1 MTALIELRLKGQ
13 KAVSA
18 GLKQTA
24 RDEEGIGKSAK
35 RAAAGVLL
43 LGGAGIAA
51 AKGLYE
57 IGASFDDAYDTI
69 RVQTGKTGA
78 ALNGLEDSFRAV
90 VKTVPAD
97 FATASQAVGLLNSRL
112 GLTGKA
118 SENRSAQ
125 FLELSRITKTDLG
138 ENIASVTRLFGD
150 WDVATN
156 QQAGTLDKLFR
167 AGQQSGTSVAAL
179 ARQVVQFGA
188 PLRQLGFGL
197 DQSVAMFA
205 SFEKA
210 GVNVQTLM
218 PGLKFALKSFLSE
231 GRDPG
236 KALIATFKGIRD
248 GTLDTSKAFKIFGG
262 RATPDMIEAIRQGRF
277 DLDKMT
283 ASLRGGKDTVMG
295 AAKDTRDLSEAW
307 QIFKNRAMLR
317 LEPIAIRVF
326 EILGG
331 GMTKLPGQIEP
342 AISSV
347 RSLVGWFERHKTVT
361 TALAYAVGTAA
372 AALVLY
378 KAALIATAGWQ
389 RVIAAAKFVQY
400 WIALAKAEGIMTT
413 AQFALNLA
421 MSANPIGAIVLGVA
435 ALTAGLIYAYRHS
448 EGFRNVLGT
457 VWGAMKTGFS
467 WIKGNWP
474 LLLAILTGPFGL
486 AALAI
491 KRNFGSIVGFLK
503 GVMNG
508 LIDVLNVPIK
518 AINLLPDFLTGGD
531 IGLIAHI
538 GDTKGPADGRST
550 LVGSGS
556 RRAKGGPVTA
566 GHSYLVNEEGQE
578 IFTAGRNGY
587 IHDAK
592 TSAGMMAG
600 GGGLDEGSIARIVAA
615 VMRNLPDIVVAIDR
629 QPIARASADQFRD
642 DAAYAT

>member
-1 MTALIELRLKGQ
+1 MSAMTALIELRLKGQ

-51 AKGLYE
+51 ARGLYE
-57 IGASFDDAYDTI
+57 IGATFDDAYDTI
-69 RVQTGKTGA
+69 RVQTGKTGQ

-118 SENRSAQ
+118 LENRSAQ

-150 WDVATN
+150 WDVATSR
-156 QQAGTLDKLFR
+156 QAGTLDLLFR

-205 SFEKA
+205 AFEKA
-210 GVNVQTLM
+210 GVNTQTMM

-231 GRDPG
+231 GKDPG
-236 KALIATFKGIRD
+236 KALIATFKGIKD

-307 QIFKNRAMLR
+307 QIFKNRAMLKI
-317 LEPIAIRVF
+317 EPIAIRVF

-331 GMTKLPGQIEP
+331 GMNKLPGQIEP
-342 AISSV
+342 ATNAIGD
-347 RSLVGWFERHKTVT
+347 LVGW
-361 TALAYAVGTAA
+361 LARNKD
-372 AALVLY
+372 LV
-378 KAALIATAGWQ
+378 
-389 RVIAAAKFVQY
+389 
-400 WIALAKAEGIMTT
+400 IALAGGLATYLVLTKAWAISTAIAAFATGGWTT
-413 AQFALNLA
+413 SFWALNAA
-421 MSANPIGAIVLGVA
+421 MTANPVGAIIVGIA
-435 ALTAGLIYAYRHS
+435 ALTAGLIYAYKHS
-448 EGFRNVLGT
+448 EKFRNVVDT
-457 VWGAMKTGFS
+457 VFGALKTGFG
-467 WIKGNWP
+467 WVKDHWK
-474 LLLAILTGPFGL
+474 LLATILAGPFGL
-486 AALAI
+486 AFRVISGNIDKIIGFIQGAINRAIDVVNLAI
-491 KRNFGSIVGFLK
+491 RAF
-503 GVMNG
+503 
-508 LIDVLNVPIK
+508 
-518 AINLLPDFLTGGD
+518 NLLPDRIFGGD
-531 IGLIAHI
+531 IGLIGHV
-538 GDTKGPADGRST
+538 GGSDDRKNTPVGLT
-550 LVGSGS
+550 GSGS
-556 RRAKGGPVTA
+556 RRARGGPVTA

-578 IFTAGRNGY
+578 IFTPGRSGY
-587 IHDAK
+587 VHDAK
-592 TSAGMMAG
+592 TSAGMMAR

-615 VMRNLPDIVVAIDR
+615 VMRNLPDIVVAIER
-629 QPIARASADQFRD
+629 QPIARASAEQFATD
-642 DAAYAT
+642 KAYAT